1 MRDPGWVKIR
11 IRDKHS
17 GSATL
22 QFFDGIAHPERV
34 YIEENQMVIPPSS
47 MLEIIEAGEDPCSC

>member
-1 MRDPGWVKIR
+1 MGIRIREFFDHGSGMDKIR

-22 QFFDGIAHPERV
+22 EKAQAFKPMYF
-34 YIEENQMVIPPSS
+34 
-47 MLEIIEAGEDPCSC
+47 L